1 MTLYSIPR
9 SGMQMSIIKHCDD
22 VLESAELI
30 EMDERLPK
38 NFPFEELQG
47 LLSYEFVHALRAAYP
62 TLFIWFF
69 VSAEPLVVDL
79 RNIWDGDRLPRQYT
93 VRYYIRKLDMNVSR

>member
-22 VLESAELI
+22 VMEAPERT
-30 EMDERLPK
+30 ETDERLPK
-38 NFPFEELQG
+38 NFSFEELQH
-47 LLSYEFVHALRAAYP
+47 LLSYEFVHTLRNTYP

-79 RNIWDGDRLPRQYT
+79 KNIWDGDRLPRRYT